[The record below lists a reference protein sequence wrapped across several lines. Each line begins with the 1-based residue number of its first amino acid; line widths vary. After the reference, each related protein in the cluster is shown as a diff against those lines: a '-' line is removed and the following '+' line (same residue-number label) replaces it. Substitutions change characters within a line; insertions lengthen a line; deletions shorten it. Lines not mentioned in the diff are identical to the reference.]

1 MNIYEK
7 FGLRLIINASGKM
20 TNLGASAVNANVAQ
34 ALSDASMDYVDISE
48 LMIMAGKVIAKVT
61 GAEDGCPTTGAA
73 AGIAISVASVIAGDN
88 LGLLERLPYSDGL
101 KNEII
106 LQKGHAIHFGA
117 GITQMIALGGGKA
130 IEAGQANRVEK
141 DHITSAITVNTAAL
155 LYVKSHHAVQKG
167 MQSLETMLEI
177 AKEHGL
183 PLIMDAAAEED
194 LKGYVKKGVDLVIYS
209 GGKAIG
215 GPTSGLICGRASL
228 VKACRAQFK
237 GIARPMKVGKEAIM
251 GLLTALQQYD
261 EKVDSVQ
268 EQLKRMQWLVDQF
281 SDTPG
286 IKGSIIQDEAGREIY
301 RGQLSI
307 NKGLLGIDANE
318 LIMKLESGHPAIFT
332 RNYFANSGL
341 IHFDPRPLLPGQEEI
356 IVKRIKEII
365 LERGNRE

>member
-1 MNIYEK
+1 MNIYRK
-7 FGLRLIINASGKM
+7 FGLRSIVNASGKM
-20 TNLGASAVNANVAQ
+20 TNLGASAVNAEVAQ
-34 ALSDASMDYVDISE
+34 AIYDASMDYVDISE

-88 LGLLERLPYSDGL
+88 LGLVERLPYSGGL

-117 GITQMIALGGGKA
+117 GITQMIALGGGKV
-130 IEAGQANRVEK
+130 IEAGQVNRVEK
-141 DHITSAITVNTAAL
+141 DHISSAITEKTAAL

-167 MQSLETMLEI
+167 MQSLETMIEI

-183 PLIMDAAAEED
+183 PIIMDAAAEED
-194 LKGYVKKGVDLVIYS
+194 LKGYVKKGVDLVVYS

-215 GPTSGLICGRASL
+215 GPTSGLICGRAAL

-251 GLLTALQQYD
+251 GLLTALQQYE
-261 EKVDSVQ
+261 EKVDNVQ
-268 EQLKRMQWLVDQF
+268 EQLQRMQWLVDQF
-281 SDTPG
+281 KDTSG

-301 RGQLSI
+301 RAQLSI
-307 NKGLLGIDANE
+307 DKGLLGIDANE
-318 LIMKLESGHPAIFT
+318 LIRKLESGQPAIYT
-332 RNYFANSGL
+332 RNYFANAGL
-341 IHFDPRPLLPGQEEI
+341 IHIDPRPLLPGQEEI

-365 LERGNRE
+365 AERGN